1 MHARPDLAIGPHLR
15 TGIRSCLALA
25 REQRVSMVE
34 VSVITAAFNSAS
46 VIERN
51 IRSVGKQSLQPI
63 EHIIIDDGS
72 VDDTVSI
79 ADGLRREFPHLRIIR
94 QANGGAAQAR
104 NAGIAAATG
113 RFVAF
118 LDSDDVWSEH
128 KLGTQ
133 IGFMAA
139 NDVLFSYGDY
149 HAVDATTGTVL
160 GRHEAP
166 QQLTYS
172 DLLRGCPI
180 GCLTVAFDQT
190 TLGKRFMPD
199 VRRGQDWGFWLALTR
214 DGTVAHRYPGCHA
227 YYHRAGDS
235 LSSAKFSKAA
245 DIYRIYREQER
256 LGPVRSL
263 YYLFPH
269 VIGALTKWPVKH
281 KEQ

>member
-1 MHARPDLAIGPHLR
+1 
-15 TGIRSCLALA
+15 
-25 REQRVSMVE
+25 MVE
-34 VSVITAAFNSAS
+34 VSVITAAYNSAN

-51 IRSVGKQSLQPI
+51 IRSVGTQSLQPK

-72 VDDTVSI
+72 VDDTGSI
-79 ADGLRREFPHLRIIR
+79 ADGLRREFPNLRVIR
-94 QANGGAAQAR
+94 QAHGGAATAR
-104 NAGIAAATG
+104 NAGIAVATG

-118 LDSDDVWSEH
+118 LDSDDVWTEH
-128 KLGTQ
+128 KLATQ

-139 NDVLFSYGDY
+139 NDVAFSYGDY
-149 HAVDATTGTVL
+149 HAVDATTGIVL

-190 TLGKRFMPD
+190 VLGKRYMPD

-214 DGTVAHRYPGCHA
+214 DGAVAQRYPGCHA
-227 YYHRAGDS
+227 YYHRAGGT
-235 LSSAKFSKAA
+235 LSSAKIVKVV

-256 LGPVRSL
+256 IGRVRTL
-263 YYLFPH
+263 FYLLLH
-269 VIGALTKWPVKH
+269 VIGALTKRPVRYND
-281 KEQ
+281 